1 MLKTGAI
8 DPNSM
13 LNNANAEPSKLF
25 LNQQN
30 LARAWDVSQRS
41 TANDWHEWLWK
52 FNIDLL
58 RESPM
63 PTMRACAPLAQAHEA
78 MVSRV
83 CLSSV
88 LVMFVAIGCSNTIL
102 FVFSFPLLLW
112 LFSERGKRHVLHHFI
127 VYHIPSHC
135 IY

>member
-1 MLKTGAI
+1 MHHNTLPTGAI
-8 DPNSM
+8 DPNS
-13 LNNANAEPSKLF
+13 LNPSGDPTKLY

-41 TANDWHEWLWK
+41 TATDWNEWLWK

-78 MVSRV
+78 MVSSAVFMAYVV
-83 CLSSV
+83 CV
-88 LVMFVAIGCSNTIL
+88 VCAIFRL
-102 FVFSFPLLLW
+102 
-112 LFSERGKRHVLHHFI
+112 
-127 VYHIPSHC
+127 
-135 IY
+135 

>member
-1 MLKTGAI
+1 MSLSFRSLLIIGAI

-13 LNNANAEPSKLF
+13 LGNANAEPSKLF

-78 MVSRV
+78 MVSS
-83 CLSSV
+83 LF
-88 LVMFVAIGCSNTIL
+88 MFFWMFL
-102 FVFSFPLLLW
+102 FYSL
-112 LFSERGKRHVLHHFI
+112 
-127 VYHIPSHC
+127 YA
-135 IY
+135 